1 MTPLITSPDTTST
14 AAIAGS
20 QAGHAFTADTVSV
33 VIGGTSGIGRAVADA
48 LAARPGRVIAAGLTT
63 GLDVSDPAA
72 VAAFFES
79 IGPVDHVVFTAGS
92 QAPGGP
98 VASLDLDAAKA
109 AFDIKF
115 WGAIAVAR
123 AAAGRLRPGGTLT
136 LTSGFLAR
144 RTVPGAFVKTAMNAA
159 LEASAKLLAREFAP
173 LRVNVV
179 SPGLT
184 DTEAYAGMAPEAREA
199 MLARA
204 ASTLPA
210 GRAGRVQDLAAG
222 YLFVIDNP
230 FVTGSVIDIDGGA
243 LIQ

>member
-1 MTPLITSPDTTST
+1 MDTQPAPAHAS
-14 AAIAGS
+14 S
-20 QAGHAFTADTVSV
+20 AFTADTVSV
-33 VIGGTSGIGRAVADA
+33 VFGGTSGIGRAMADA
-48 LAARPGRVIAAGLTT
+48 LRARPGRVVVAGRSTDLDIA
-63 GLDVSDPAA
+63 DPAA
-72 VAAFFES
+72 VEAFLAT
-79 IGPVDHVVFTAGS
+79 IGPVDHVVVTAGS

-98 VASLDLDAAKA
+98 VASLNLAAAKA
-109 AFDIKF
+109 AFDVKF

-144 RTVPGAFVKTAMNAA
+144 RATPGTFVKTAMNAA
-159 LEASAKLLAREFAP
+159 IEAGAKVLARELAP
-173 LRVNVV
+173 LRINVV

-184 DTEAYAGMAPEAREA
+184 DTEAYDGMAPAARDA
-199 MLARA
+199 MLTRA

-210 GRAGRVQDLAAG
+210 GRAGRPQDIAAG

-230 FVTGSVIDIDGGA
+230 FVTGAVIDIDGGA